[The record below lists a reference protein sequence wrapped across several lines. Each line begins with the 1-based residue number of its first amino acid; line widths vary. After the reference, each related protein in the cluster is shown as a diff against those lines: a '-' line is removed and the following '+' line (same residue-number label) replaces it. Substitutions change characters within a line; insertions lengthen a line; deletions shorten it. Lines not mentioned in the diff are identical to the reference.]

1 MPPVLRARDFH
12 LYIQGGGRLLDLWQG
27 GGAAVLGHTP
37 SGVLR
42 ELKNTAERG
51 LFTAFPHP
59 LENRFTKALARIFPG
74 KLFRVYDNEASLRR
88 ALTAAGYTVQAFPDP
103 ALPQSVTSAAS
114 LSLWR
119 PFLDN
124 DELLHSKLLIPIL
137 PWSLSPKVLVIPESL
152 ESAQRFPPS
161 DLLSPVI
168 LAAGTR
174 SIYDLIAAAPER
186 GKMHFPKIEEAL
198 FQSKWHRRGIY
209 LYYSEPLDKESYM
222 RLFHRFL
229 ENGFLLPPSQNL
241 PVILPGILSSGEERK
256 LAELL
261 KTV

>member
-1 MPPVLRARDFH
+1 
-12 LYIQGGGRLLDLWQG
+12 
-27 GGAAVLGHTP
+27 VLGHTP

-59 LENRFTKALARIFPG
+59 LEHRFTKALARIFPG

-88 ALTAAGYTVQAFPDP
+88 ALIEAGYRVQAFPDP
-103 ALPQSVTSAAS
+103 ALPQSDADA

-119 PFLDN
+119 PFLEGA
-124 DELLHSKLLIPIL
+124 ELLQHSHSRLLIPVL

-152 ESAQRFPPS
+152 EPVQRFPPS

-168 LAAGTR
+168 LASGTR
-174 SIYDLIAAAPER
+174 SIYDLIAAAPKR
-186 GKMHFPKIEEAL
+186 GNMHFPKIQEAL

-209 LYYSEPLDKESYM
+209 LYYSEPLDKEPYVK
-222 RLFHRFL
+222 LFHHFL
-229 ENGFLLPPSQNL
+229 ESGFLLPPNQNIPL
-241 PVILPGILSSGEERK
+241 ILPGILSPGEEGK

-261 KTV
+261 KAVG